1 MKGQVLPVRR
11 RRLYLQ
17 LLPACAVTTL
27 LPFAA
32 VAKPGTAWLLLG
44 LGTAADRPYRGCAL
58 RLRALDAAGTA
69 RMLRYPAPSGWAGKT
84 WPYRTPQAQGE
95 LLLLALPAGS
105 YEIQD
110 FELIQQTGQTQRMA
124 RAQRPL
130 SLRIELHEGVV
141 SYIGHYEAHDQ
152 GEQALPRDVLVLSDQ
167 LEAAQRPWATGA
179 DQSLRLKAPERQ
191 LPDLSVVKHPQLL
204 PHLGDR

>member
-1 MKGQVLPVRR
+1 MKGQVLPISR
-11 RRLYLQ
+11 RRLCLK
-17 LLPACAVTTL
+17 LLPAGAWAAL
-27 LPFAA
+27 LPVSAR
-32 VAKPGTAWLLLG
+32 AKAGTGWLLLG
-44 LGTAADRPYRGCAL
+44 LGTAADRPYRSCSL
-58 RLRALDAAGTA
+58 TLRALDGAGAAQA
-69 RMLRYPAPSGWAGKT
+69 LRYPAPPGWVGKT

-95 LLLLALPAGS
+95 LLLLALPAGG

-130 SLRIELHEGVV
+130 SLRIDLHEGRI

-152 GEQALPRDVLVLSDQ
+152 GELALPRDVLVLSDQ

-179 DQSLRLKAPERQ
+179 DQSLRQKAPERQ
-191 LPDLSVVKHPQLL
+191 LPDLSAVKHPQLL